1 MRRLDRDEADTKG
14 AVPSR
19 PTRAEAAGYLRDPA
33 QLWDDADGSGR
44 KLLAAALFDRIEVL
58 GAQRVN
64 LHPSPSATAQGW
76 AEAWNGL
83 DWLLWSGRE
92 DLNLRPHRPERCAL
106 PSCATPRPRE
116 PV

>member
-76 AEAWNGL
+76 AKAWNGA
-83 DWLLWSGRE
+83 SIGCYGRG
-92 DLNLRPHRPERCAL
+92 ERI
-106 PSCATPRPRE
+106 
-116 PV
+116 